1 MCFTYVATTC
11 SRCFIRLRC
20 LLHSGFILHK
30 FQVVLRV
37 RGHRGLGSGE
47 PVDVARGMLRGHRQG
62 TRRGRGAPAGMGNGM
77 RCGGMGG
84 NVRAC

>member
-1 MCFTYVATTC
+1 MLHMCFTYVATTC
-11 SRCFIRLRC
+11 SKCFIRLRC

-37 RGHRGLGSGE
+37 RSHQGIGSGD
-47 PVDVARGMLRGHRQG
+47 PVDVARGVLGGHRQVLLQ
-62 TRRGRGAPAGMGNGM
+62 GMGIGM